1 MDKIKI
7 RVQLSALAICL
18 LAFWVF
24 LSPHAVHAQNALEPT
39 QILVGAPPTVNL
51 GKPVTVQAVL
61 ADSHGRPISKAQIL
75 FTTEARFLGDQNEV
89 VLAEA
94 VTNANGQAVA
104 DIVDDFSNGINL
116 RAEFKG
122 DDQYAP
128 SNATIQINAAA
139 GQQVYVEHV
148 GVDIPGYN
156 VPPVRVP
163 AASIQSPHPVLAQFI
178 QNLWPAMTGW
188 PVAAVLL
195 LVWSMYLLT
204 IWILLRVPAGS
215 VDRGESPDLGS
226 RRSE

>member
-1 MDKIKI
+1 MDKM
-7 RVQLSALAICL
+7 RFRLLLAVWVIGL
-18 LAFWVF
+18 LAFG
-24 LSPHAVHAQNALEPT
+24 AVIPSRLVLAQNALEPT
-39 QILVGAPPTVNL
+39 QILIGAPPTVTL

-75 FTTEARFLGDQNEV
+75 FTAEARFLGNQNEV
-89 VLAEA
+89 VLAQA

-104 DIVDDFSNGINL
+104 EIVDDFSYGTNL

-128 SNATIQINAAA
+128 SDATILINAASE
-139 GQQVYVEHV
+139 QQVYVEHV

-156 VPPVRVP
+156 VPPLTVP
-163 AASIQSPHPVLAQFI
+163 AASIAAPHPGLAQFI

-204 IWILLRVPAGS
+204 VWILLRVPAGS
-215 VDRGESPDLGS
+215 GGQGDTSDLES